1 MVRDRGLNRPPSWV
15 GLTAACVPT
24 AVIAAF
30 VLIPAA
36 TLVARTI
43 GAEWSQ
49 GALDANRTVFVV
61 GVTLTQAALSTILTV
76 LLGLGPGMVIARYHF
91 RGRTSLVSALT
102 AVFVMPTVVIA
113 AGVRSVLPA
122 PLDSGWTAVIIA
134 HVVFNL
140 AVVARIVGSTPMPG
154 PLERTAR
161 TLGAGPFEVLRTVTL
176 PLIAPAI
183 AAAGAIVFALSF
195 TSYGVVR
202 ILGSHTVTTIEVE
215 IWRETVVLGRVD
227 RGTLLALVQVVV
239 LAIVAAAWILLRR
252 RRRPAP
258 FVGDSSRR
266 APRWIAAVIAPLV
279 IVMTAPFV
287 TLAIGSVRVANGLSL
302 SAWKAVLMPD
312 TSQSRA
318 SGIDPLRSLM
328 TSTRIAVIAGAIAVV
343 LSLLVIVAVATT
355 TRLGQIAGSIVMV
368 PLAISAVT
376 IALGIL
382 ITYDTAP
389 FDWRASPM
397 IVPLGHAVIAL
408 PFVVRPAIAAIR
420 SVNSN
425 IVDTALILGARPLR
439 ARLTAYGP
447 AVTPVLLTGAGLA
460 MAISLGEFGATS
472 LLSRSGNETLPIV
485 IDRMLARTGGDFR
498 ARAHALAVVLAGGVI
513 ALTVVLD
520 VARTKRRHRP

>member
-1 MVRDRGLNRPPSWV
+1 MVRDRGLNRPPAWV

-36 TLVARTI
+36 FLVARTI
-43 GAEWSQ
+43 GTDWSPA
-49 GALDANRTVFVV
+49 ALDVNRTLFVV
-61 GVTLTQAALSTILTV
+61 GATLAQAAASTIVTV
-76 LLGLGPGMVIARYHF
+76 LLGLGPGIVIARYHF
-91 RGRTSLVSALT
+91 WGKTTLVSALT
-102 AVFVMPTVVIA
+102 AIFVMPTVVIA
-113 AGVRSVLPA
+113 AGVRSALPA
-122 PLDSGWTAVIIA
+122 PLESGWTAVIIA

-140 AVVARIVGSTPMPG
+140 AVVVRIIGSTPMPG
-154 PLERTAR
+154 SLERTAR
-161 TLGAGPFEVLRTVTL
+161 TLGAGRFDVLRTVTL
-176 PLIAPAI
+176 PLIAPAV
-183 AAAGAIVFALSF
+183 AAAAAIVFALSF

-202 ILGSHTVTTIEVE
+202 ILGSYAVTTIEVE
-215 IWRETVVLGRVD
+215 IWRETVVLGRVS
-227 RGTLLALVQVVV
+227 RGTLLALVQVGV
-239 LAIVAAAWILLRR
+239 LAIVAGAWILLRR
-252 RRRPAP
+252 RRQPAP
-258 FVGDSSRR
+258 FIGDASRA

-279 IVMTAPFV
+279 IVMAAPF
-287 TLAIGSVRVANGLSL
+287 TALAIGSVRVANGLSL
-302 SAWKAVLMPD
+302 SAWRAVLAPGTANTD
-312 TSQSRA
+312 A
-318 SGIDPLRSLM
+318 GGIDPFRSLL
-328 TSTRIAVIAGAIAVV
+328 TSTRIAAIAGAIAVV

-355 TRLGQIAGSIVMV
+355 DRLGQIAGAVVMV

-382 ITYDTAP
+382 ITYDTSP

-397 IVPLGHAVIAL
+397 IVPIGHAVIAL

-420 SVNSN
+420 SVDTNTVN
-425 IVDTALILGARPLR
+425 TALILGAHPLR

-460 MAISLGEFGATS
+460 TAISLGEFGATS

-513 ALTVVLD
+513 ALTVMFDRV
-520 VARTKRRHRP
+520 RTRRRQQQ